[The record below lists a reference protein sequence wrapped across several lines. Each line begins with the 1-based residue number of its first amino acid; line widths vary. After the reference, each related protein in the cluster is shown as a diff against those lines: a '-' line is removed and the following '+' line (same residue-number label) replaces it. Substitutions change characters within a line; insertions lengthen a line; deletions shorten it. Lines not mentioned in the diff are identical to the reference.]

1 MPMGLGKGKI
11 RMKKVL
17 IGFFMDGRAGGI
29 DKYLLNFLEVVS
41 GEDVRM
47 DFLTNE
53 IDEELKE
60 KLRGYHSRLFA
71 VANLKH
77 PLKQYTQVRQILR
90 KGKYDAVY
98 LNISTAIDCIAAI
111 AARHEKVPKR
121 MIHSHSSGNDCESTV
136 KRFAFDVIH
145 SVCRLFLWTNGTH
158 FYGCSEKAGEWL
170 FPKRIVRSD
179 RFHVIYNAVD
189 RSVFQYDEAVRK
201 EVRKEL
207 GVDDKFVIG
216 HVGNF
221 CYQKNHEFIIDV
233 FEEVLK
239 RNPKAELLLVGK
251 GVRFEDIQ
259 EKVKRKGME
268 GSVQFLGW
276 IKDVDKVFQ
285 AMDLFLLPSNF
296 EGLGIVG
303 IEAQCCGLP
312 CVMSS
317 RIPREVK
324 ITKRCYFLSLKS
336 GAEKWAEFITRGQW
350 KRGSA
355 CCLAIADEYD
365 LENQKE
371 QLKNLL

>member
-1 MPMGLGKGKI
+1 
-11 RMKKVL
+11 MKKVL
-17 IGFFMDGRAGGI
+17 IGFFMDGKAGGI

-41 GEDVRM
+41 EENVHM

-53 IDEELKE
+53 IDGELKD
-60 KLRGYHSRLFA
+60 KLQSYHSRLFA

-77 PLKQYTQVRQILR
+77 PLKQYAQVRRILR
-90 KGKYDAVY
+90 KGKYDAIY

-111 AARHEKVPKR
+111 ASKHEKVPKR
-121 MIHSHSSGNDCESTV
+121 IIHSHSSGNDCENAV
-136 KRFAFDVIH
+136 KRLVFDLIH
-145 SVCRLFLWTNGTH
+145 SVCRLFLWRNGTH

-170 FPKRIVRSD
+170 FPKRIVCSEKFR
-179 RFHVIYNAVD
+179 VIYNAVD
-189 RSVFQYDEAVRK
+189 RKIFQYDEAVRK
-201 EVRKEL
+201 EVREEL
-207 GVDDKFVIG
+207 GIEDKFVIG

-251 GVRFEDIQ
+251 GVRFADIQ
-259 EKVKRKGME
+259 EKVKQKGME
-268 GSVQFLGW
+268 HSVQFLGW
-276 IKDVDKVFQ
+276 IQDVDRVFQ

-303 IEAQCCGLP
+303 IEAQCIGLP

-317 RIPREVK
+317 TIPKEAK
-324 ITKRCYFLSLKS
+324 ITKKCYFLPLKS
-336 GAEKWAEFITRGQW
+336 GAEKWAEFITKRQW
-350 KRGSA
+350 KRERA
-355 CCLAIADEYD
+355 RCLAVAEEYD